1 MIDLNDVTTFKII
14 LNKQC
19 NMNCVYCLQGKKYN
33 IVRETPM
40 SPEEFAKFFP
50 EDRKYDI
57 VYFGGEP
64 FLSYDYFIKLT
75 DLIKEKNPNVKF
87 SVVTNGSLITE
98 ERVKELNERRIRVTI
113 SHDAVAQKI
122 TRDKVDILETNGKTI
137 SKIERIGF
145 ISTLTKHNW
154 NYFKNWEYFE
164 NFRKK
169 YNIKQPTVFHMNV
182 RDLLNNIDDDMFI
195 YNNKEYEKMLDEVY
209 EQLKNDILSDNRE
222 SYAFRAFWKNFTR
235 IYYECILGNGVT
247 PCYSNKNIL
256 NVDTHGNIYACH
268 NSNIINGNI
277 KDLKNVK
284 INRLKIRKE
293 CEICSIKDFCP
304 KCPRVV
310 PSKIKYYC
318 YHQIE
323 NFNRMI
329 KMFEEI
335 IATGYLERNNDD

>member
-19 NMNCVYCLQGKKYN
+19 NMNCVYCLQGKKYD

-50 EDRKYDI
+50 EDRKYDV

-75 DLIKEKNPNVKF
+75 DLIKEKNTNVKF

-98 ERVKELNERRIRVTI
+98 ERVKELNEREIRVTI

-122 TRDKVDILETNGKTI
+122 TRNKVDILETNGETI
-137 SKIERIGF
+137 SKIERLGF

-195 YNNKEYEKMLDEVY
+195 YNNKEYEK
-209 EQLKNDILSDNRE
+209 Q
-222 SYAFRAFWKNFTR
+222 
-235 IYYECILGNGVT
+235 
-247 PCYSNKNIL
+247 
-256 NVDTHGNIYACH
+256 
-268 NSNIINGNI
+268 
-277 KDLKNVK
+277 
-284 INRLKIRKE
+284 
-293 CEICSIKDFCP
+293 
-304 KCPRVV
+304 
-310 PSKIKYYC
+310 
-318 YHQIE
+318 
-323 NFNRMI
+323 
-329 KMFEEI
+329 
-335 IATGYLERNNDD
+335 